1 MNKGRREQGGFSPL
15 KECESAG
22 AFRHGPSPPFHDLKK
37 IQLELC
43 IGARLVGQGFNPD
56 INPLHKFL
64 EINPRGEVAIKS
76 LTHSPFAR
84 QIH

>member
-1 MNKGRREQGGFSPL
+1 MYAGDLSPAKTVVLFLEINPRDEVAIKPRLRRVQAIAMKGTGFSPY
-15 KECESAG
+15 
-22 AFRHGPSPPFHDLKK
+22 
-37 IQLELC
+37 
-43 IGARLVGQGFNPD
+43 
-56 INPLHKFL
+56 INLIHKFL